1 MRALASILA
10 LAVAGCS
17 ASLVRPM
24 DAQIIKTHAAV
35 VESLTRF
42 DRRLTDLEAAA
53 ARTEANQQGIA
64 GELKTTSDALTA
76 VKDALEHSRE
86 CEPCTPTP

>member
-1 MRALASILA
+1 MRALVSILA

-24 DAQIIKTHAAV
+24 DDQIIKTHAAV
-35 VESLTRF
+35 VDALVRF
-42 DRRLTDLEAAA
+42 DRRLTELEAAA

-64 GELKTTSDALTA
+64 VDLKATASALGA
-76 VKDALEHSRE
+76 VKDALDRSTA
-86 CEPCTPTP
+86 CPAP